1 MNTLDILIVGVNT
14 LLILVIFQT
23 ISRFWEYRVKQKLI
37 REGFIDE
44 QSLDKIY
51 HWNQKRERFNLIK
64 TGIFTLCISLG
75 LLVAYIS
82 GIATYE
88 GLLMVIIIMFSI
100 AVGAFLTLLVTK
112 KF

>member
-14 LLILVIFQT
+14 LLILVIYQT

-51 HWNQKRERFNLIK
+51 HWNQKKERFNLIK
-64 TGIFTLCISLG
+64 TGMFTLCVGLG
-75 LLVAYIS
+75 LMIAYLT

-88 GLLMVIIIMFSI
+88 GLLMVIIILFSI
-100 AVGAFLTLLVTK
+100 AMGALLTLLITK
-112 KF
+112 KP